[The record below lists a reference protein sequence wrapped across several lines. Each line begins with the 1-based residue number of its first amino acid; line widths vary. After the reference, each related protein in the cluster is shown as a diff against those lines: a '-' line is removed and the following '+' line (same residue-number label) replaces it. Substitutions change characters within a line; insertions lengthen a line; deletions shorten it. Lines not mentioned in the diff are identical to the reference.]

1 MAKKLV
7 LLFLLLIVQ
16 RLEAQQPLKISH
28 KGYPYLTHFG
38 AADYSGNTQNW
49 DITQDSRGMIYVC
62 NGGGVIMLF
71 DGINWRHIQLLEATP
86 REIVISKRERIY
98 VGSFNDIGRLYVDA
112 VGTMQYESFD
122 HMLPDSLEMARVIET
137 LAADDKVF
145 YVTHKL
151 TYVYDEVEESIALIP
166 TNYAT
171 ASIVIDEEFYL
182 VQEEKGLTRYKDGK
196 FELVSGGEQFDQMKI
211 SSLFEYADGQ
221 LGVVS
226 NEQGVFLYQDEK
238 LVNQNVL
245 SAEFLTKNLL
255 YQTLK
260 LSDEYVAFLF
270 FRAGVMI
277 FDRDW
282 KVVQYLDEPSGLNPR
297 SHSMFLD
304 KSKDLWISTN
314 SDIVHAEINSPV
326 TVMDHRMGGTKEYLE
341 DAVFYNDHLYISGAD
356 GIFKKKWDK
365 YESPLERDKY
375 SFKKLNEIPDV
386 WKLMPSGDFMLAP
399 ATSTFQ
405 IFKDDRLIE
414 TLTNRARAA
423 TFIND
428 KEHAVFSTDN
438 DGLEMVTM
446 ELRNRSW
453 REVARIT
460 ENMPSNSMFIKLENG
475 SEKNTIWGYNRN
487 GVFRMK
493 LSDDLKSL
501 VSYKKYTSEN
511 GFPLDYDNRFARID
525 DTFYFVTSQGL
536 YEYQP
541 EGDTI
546 VKRDFNGHLNAG
558 GLFIFSKDVHDNY
571 WYSPLKGGFLKGVL
585 RTDPETGKFI
595 RDTVSM
601 AQIYEGSGPM
611 NGQDS
616 SYMLI
621 GTDYAGLY
629 LFDQSGKV
637 DPDFHVKPQVIQLD
651 IIQDTDSLVFGGN
664 WVDEKGVVQEESM
677 RTINLPMSLNAVR
690 FNFAIPYFKMND
702 EIFYQYKLEGFD
714 KNWSKWTRR
723 DEKEYTNIPVGEYKF
738 RLRARNVFYKISD
751 ETVFPIYVIPPWYMT
766 SLAYMAYGILFIIL
780 MWAIVRL
787 NARRLKKE
795 NEKLEYTILERTQE
809 IRYQAEKLQTLDNA
823 KSRFFA
829 NISHELRTPLTLIQG
844 PLESVLNGSLGKVNE
859 TIKSNLDLSRAS
871 TKKLLNLVEEI
882 LDLSKLEA
890 GKLELKTEAVRFHD
904 LVKRIFFTYQSSYL
918 AKSIQFQFD
927 YRLDEAA
934 IFRVDIGK
942 LEKILDNLMSNAVK
956 FTEVNGLIKMEV
968 SGEKDNIKIE
978 ISDTGIGIG
987 QDELDQIFN
996 RFYQAGKDTKYT
1008 GGTGIGLSLAKEL
1021 ATLMNGDLQVKSEL
1035 GEGTTFTLTI
1045 PMEVAVQEDV
1055 ILSTA
1060 TNEEEIAYLDEK
1072 GTVEADPLNLKTA
1085 KILIV
1090 EDDDA
1095 MRSYIKAQLGS
1106 YSLDE
1111 AADGLLAIE
1120 KLETNSYDL
1129 VITDLMMPKLDG
1141 LDLVTHLRASE
1152 STRNISVIMLTA
1164 RAADEDIVNALTIG
1178 VNDYMI
1184 KPFNPE
1190 ELKARVVNVLTNR
1203 MVVVAEEQQPT
1214 SANEK
1219 RIAEMKEIV
1228 KANMKSSSFNVST
1241 LASEVAISERQ
1252 LSRNIQQITG
1262 LTAGN
1267 FIREVRLN
1275 EARILLENRTYTTI
1289 SEVAY
1294 AVGFEKPGYFSEVY
1308 SKRFGKKPSDYL
1320 QT

>member
-1 MAKKLV
+1 MQQLRPIAFLLSFLLV
-7 LLFLLLIVQ
+7 LISPAQDLTVKSIGVPFIQNYAPADYGGSPQNWQVIEDNRGVLYFTNNTQVLEYDGSTWRTIKIPNTSIVRSLAIDDNGRIYVAASGQIGYLEPDVRGQTQFVSITSKIPKQYASFGDIYRIHHWESSMVFSSFQSLFIYKNDTIHTVSNPKSSGS
-16 RLEAQQPLKISH
+16 EFF
-28 KGYPYLTHFG
+28 LTHQINDQIFVSNRSGGLFELLRIDQEYELKTIEDGDFLGKEGVYGMLPFPDGNKLIITGQGAYTYDEETKSYDSWKTEAAIWLSDKRPSVAVQMQNGDFAIGTHRGGVLITNGKGEVLQVLDKRKGLVNNLVSGIYSDYSNNLWVCTNNGLSYVETGSPFTLLGSESGVEG
-38 AADYSGNTQNW
+38 AALAFLKSKNH
-49 DITQDSRGMIYVC
+49 IYVGTGQGLFYANLEDWSNPLIAKPFNLIEGTETAIWYLKEFGDVIVC
-62 NGGGVIMLF
+62 GVAQGVYQIKEGKL
-71 DGINWRHIQLLEATP
+71 IRHIQGSYMWDFNAMPDYPNKLVSGSYSGDVFLYDITDGELKLERKLGTTGIALHNLIYQDEGYFIAANDFNDVLTFRINETLTAMEEMRFYSTDDGLPAMNGNTVYNIQGQPLVGTSNGIYSFDYASKSFRVEPKFLEATANKP
-86 REIVISKRERIY
+86 IME
-98 VGSFNDIGRLYVDA
+98 
-112 VGTMQYESFD
+112 
-122 HMLPDSLEMARVIET
+122 
-137 LAADDKVF
+137 LAADSENNLMVTAYDKTVLKLDKEYGLDSCSYCF
-145 YVTHKL
+145 NDLASESIYRIVTLDNEEVLFGGGERFIH
-151 TYVYDEVEESIALIP
+151 YDAKINKDYYESIALNTLIRSVEFMDEKDSLIYGGGDIG
-166 TNYAT
+166 TGQGISQY
-171 ASIVIDEEFYL
+171 SYQIDKLRFSYSL
-182 VQEEKGLTRYKDGK
+182 LSYKDSESNVYSYK
-196 FELVSGGEQFDQMKI
+196 L
-211 SSLFEYADGQ
+211 DGQ
-221 LGVVS
+221 DDYWS
-226 NEQGVFLYQDEK
+226 EW
-238 LVNQNVL
+238 
-245 SAEFLTKNLL
+245 S
-255 YQTLK
+255 
-260 LSDEYVAFLF
+260 
-270 FRAGVMI
+270 
-277 FDRDW
+277 
-282 KVVQYLDEPSGLNPR
+282 
-297 SHSMFLD
+297 
-304 KSKDLWISTN
+304 SK
-314 SDIVHAEINSPV
+314 
-326 TVMDHRMGGTKEYLE
+326 
-341 DAVFYNDHLYISGAD
+341 
-356 GIFKKKWDK
+356 
-365 YESPLERDKY
+365 
-375 SFKKLNEIPDV
+375 
-386 WKLMPSGDFMLAP
+386 
-399 ATSTFQ
+399 
-405 IFKDDRLIE
+405 
-414 TLTNRARAA
+414 
-423 TFIND
+423 
-428 KEHAVFSTDN
+428 
-438 DGLEMVTM
+438 
-446 ELRNRSW
+446 
-453 REVARIT
+453 
-460 ENMPSNSMFIKLENG
+460 
-475 SEKNTIWGYNRN
+475 TI
-487 GVFRMK
+487 
-493 LSDDLKSL
+493 
-501 VSYKKYTSEN
+501 
-511 GFPLDYDNRFARID
+511 
-525 DTFYFVTSQGL
+525 
-536 YEYQP
+536 
-541 EGDTI
+541 
-546 VKRDFNGHLNAG
+546 
-558 GLFIFSKDVHDNY
+558 
-571 WYSPLKGGFLKGVL
+571 
-585 RTDPETGKFI
+585 
-595 RDTVSM
+595 
-601 AQIYEGSGPM
+601 
-611 NGQDS
+611 
-616 SYMLI
+616 
-621 GTDYAGLY
+621 
-629 LFDQSGKV
+629 
-637 DPDFHVKPQVIQLD
+637 
-651 IIQDTDSLVFGGN
+651 
-664 WVDEKGVVQEESM
+664 
-677 RTINLPMSLNAVR
+677 
-690 FNFAIPYFKMND
+690 
-702 EIFYQYKLEGFD
+702 
-714 KNWSKWTRR
+714 
-723 DEKEYTNIPVGEYKF
+723 KEYTNLSPGAYAFSVRGK
-738 RLRARNVFYKISD
+738 NFYNHESNIA
-751 ETVFPIYVIPPWYMT
+751 TYAFTILAPWYLT
-766 SLAYMAYGILFIIL
+766 IWAYIGYFLLFILII
-780 MWAIVRL
+780 WVAVKT

-904 LVKRIFFTYQSSYL
+904 LVKRIFFTYQSSYS

-927 YRLDEAA
+927 YQLYETA

-987 QDELDQIFN
+987 EDELDQIFN

-1060 TNEEEIAYLDEK
+1060 PNEEEIAYLDEK
-1072 GTVEADPLNLKTA
+1072 ETVEADPLNLKTA

-1141 LDLVTHLRASE
+1141 LDLVTHLRANE